1 MSVPSTV
8 LPDTLAATT
17 STTSPSSTP
26 VGAPLSSDTT
36 PPLPSV
42 TRMRT
47 GEADEVFSSWVHLSA
62 LWELFVAAQPP
73 PSYRSRRT
81 AILPRQCGGG
91 GGSGRAVLHCDG
103 SKDTSPPP
111 VVFSPTSAVAPNWS
125 PRFNGWEHV
134 ELYTLSCSRAPVA
147 TLKILTRVVAATVVA
162 PALAAAATTVSPTC
176 TLETLA

>member
-1 MSVPSTV
+1 M
-8 LPDTLAATT
+8 
-17 STTSPSSTP
+17 SPSSTP
-26 VGAPLSSDTT
+26 VGAPLSSHTM

-103 SKDTSPPP
+103 SKDTSPAAWAWCVAEPFSPVYSKLIRMTRPWQSAP
-111 VVFSPTSAVAPNWS
+111 VVGTVQPVFRTLRS
-125 PRFNGWEHV
+125 HV
-134 ELYTLSCSRAPVA
+134 E
-147 TLKILTRVVAATVVA
+147 
-162 PALAAAATTVSPTC
+162 VSWC
-176 TLETLA
+176 AWSQ